1 MCSRSF
7 PMRVTLLALAS
18 VLMIGAASATA
29 GGVRRPTPSPELA
42 PRATAQVMGRV
53 VGEDGAAVAGV
64 TVIATHSRPDS
75 AKPPLRNRTVKS
87 DRDGQFRLALPPGEY
102 VFIALDR
109 ELTGST
115 PALAVARALDLVLVV
130 SRAVT
135 SA

>member
-1 MCSRSF
+1 
-7 PMRVTLLALAS
+7 MRAALLALAS
-18 VLMIGAASATA
+18 VLTINATSATA
-29 GGVRRPTPSPELA
+29 GGVVRRPAPSPELA
-42 PRATAQVMGRV
+42 PRATAQVIGRV

-64 TVIATHSRPDS
+64 TVLATHARPDGTQRPVRHR
-75 AKPPLRNRTVKS
+75 AVKS

-109 ELTGST
+109 ELSGST

>member
-1 MCSRSF
+1 
-7 PMRVTLLALAS
+7 MRVTLLALAS

-29 GGVRRPTPSPELA
+29 GGVRRPARSAAMSPELA

>member
-1 MCSRSF
+1 
-7 PMRVTLLALAS
+7 MRARLLALAS
-18 VLMIGAASATA
+18 VLTIGAASASA
-29 GGVRRPTPSPELA
+29 GGVRRAPPTPELA
-42 PRATAQVMGRV
+42 PRATAQVSGRV

-64 TVIATHSRPDS
+64 TVLATHARPDGTKRPVRHR
-75 AKPPLRNRTVKS
+75 AVKS

-115 PALAVARALDLVLVV
+115 PPLAIARALDLVLVV